1 MPKTRFRSITL
12 CRHYP
17 LAFILLTALLLTP
30 ALAQAFGLGKVSALF
45 GIEPGSRLAKPY
57 AVLKEQEFPYS
68 QSFYP
73 TSVAWSADGRYIAD
87 TGILT
92 PLIHVWDV
100 KTRRIVQTLSFN
112 GQSDGYHAMAW
123 SPDGRYLAV
132 CANTGPVMTGIWD
145 TRTWQ
150 LVAKLPT
157 PHRRD
162 MACQSPAFS
171 PDSRYLAVATG
182 KNVHVYATTT
192 WTAVAHTP
200 FRRLPHFGPA
210 GYIFNIVQIAFRPHS
225 DELAIGIEG
234 YFPGDLAKADY
245 GRARV
250 LFWHFKGPA
259 LDLPHAPPRSVFRP
273 YRLGSLDSLTYNPAG
288 TEFATGTGSGSGLG
302 KAYGG
307 SARIWDATTHHLL
320 GAPMDG
326 HDFAGVNYGL
336 AYTIDGRYLIVG
348 HSGHSGEIDF
358 IDARTFKVVDTVH
371 ADHLIGAIAVDP
383 AAAMFVATARY
394 RLYVWSIR

>member
-1 MPKTRFRSITL
+1 MLKTRFRSITL
-12 CRHYP
+12 RRHHP

-30 ALAQAFGLGKVSALF
+30 DLAQAFGLGKVGAFF

-57 AVLKEQEFPYS
+57 AVLKEPEFSYS
-68 QSFYP
+68 KGFYP

-92 PLIHVWDV
+92 TLIHIWSV
-100 KTRRIVQTLSFN
+100 RRRAIIQTLDAR
-112 GQSDGYHAMAW
+112 GTGPGYHALAW
-123 SPDGRYLAV
+123 SPNGRYLAA
-132 CANTGPVMTGIWD
+132 CANNKTHIAKVWD
-145 TRTWQ
+145 TRSWL
-150 LVAKLPT
+150 LVADLPY
-157 PHRRD
+157 PHQWD
-162 MACQSPAFS
+162 GGCQSPAFS
-171 PDSRYLAVATG
+171 SGSCYLAVATG
-182 KNVHVYATTT
+182 KNVHVYATRT
-192 WTAVAHTP
+192 WTEVAHTP

-259 LDLPHAPPRSVFRP
+259 LDLPHAPPRSIFRP
-273 YRLGSLDSLTYNPAG
+273 YRLGSLDSLTYNPTG

-307 SARIWDATTHHLL
+307 SACIWDATTHHLL

-336 AYTIDGRYLIVG
+336 AYTIDGRYLIVS

-371 ADHLIGAIAVDP
+371 ADHPIGAIAVDP